1 MIIDNVAASFPTRRV
16 NNDEVVELVRQYSR
30 EFQGDLDKML
40 RVVKTLLD
48 RSGLVNR
55 NWRQAGERPIDHLA
69 AAVGSVLERSG
80 LRHTEI
86 DLLVYVGIGGGFREP
101 GNSYMVAKTLGLHGA
116 QCFDI
121 VDACMSWTRALSLV
135 DSLFKAGKFRNA
147 LVVNAEFNLTEGM
160 AGFPQNFA
168 IRDLEQVN
176 YLLPSYTIGEAA
188 TATLLLP
195 QDPENFSIAFRS
207 RPDLA
212 DLCMIPTAGYQ
223 GFYEVNEVVAALG
236 EGRFTARGTELH
248 DWLGEEMPA
257 LVRAAG
263 AYPEQADVVFTHSS
277 STPAWTGVGK
287 RYGFAEKIF
296 HIYPQTGNVVS
307 ASIPAA
313 MALAQQA
320 GKLAKGDQ
328 VMCLMGSAGMSFAL
342 SKFVF

>member
-1 MIIDNVAASFPTRRV
+1 MIIEAVAASFPNRRV
-16 NNDEVVELVRQYSR
+16 TNDEVVELVRQYSCGF
-30 EFQGDLDKML
+30 EGDLDKML
-40 RVVKTLLD
+40 RVVRTLLD
-48 RSGLVNR
+48 RSGLVTR
-55 NWRQAGERPIDHLA
+55 NWRAPGERPIDHLA
-69 AAVGSVLERSG
+69 TAVGDALAESG
-80 LRHTEI
+80 LRPESI

-101 GNSYMVAKTLGLHGA
+101 GNSYMVAKTLGMTRA

-121 VDACMSWTRALSLV
+121 VDACMSWTRAVSLV
-135 DSLFKAGKFRNA
+135 DSLFQTGRFRNA
-147 LVVNAEFNLTEGM
+147 MVVNAEFNLTEGM

-168 IRDLEQVN
+168 VRDLDQLN

-195 QDPENFSIAFRS
+195 KEPDNFSIAFVS

-248 DWLGEEMPA
+248 DWLAEEMPA
-257 LVRAAG
+257 LIRAAG

-277 STPAWTGVGK
+277 STPAWSGIGR
-287 RYGFAEKIF
+287 RYGFEDRIF
-296 HIYPQTGNVVS
+296 HIYPENGNVVS

-313 MALAQQA
+313 MALARKA
-320 GKLAKGDQ
+320 GKLARGDQ

-342 SKFVF
+342 GKFVF

>member
-1 MIIDNVAASFPTRRV
+1 MIIENVAASFPKRRV
-16 NNDEVVELVRQYSR
+16 DNDDVVELVRHYSSGY
-30 EFQGDLDKML
+30 QGDLEKML

-48 RSGLVNR
+48 RSGLVAR
-55 NWRQAGERPIDHLA
+55 NWRAPGERPIDHLSS
-69 AAVGSVLERSG
+69 AVQDVLEGSG
-80 LRHTEI
+80 LRCRDI

-101 GNSYMVAKTLGLHGA
+101 GNSYMVANTLGMHKA

-147 LVVNAEFNLTEGM
+147 LVVNAEFNMIEGM
-160 AGFPQNFA
+160 AGFPENYA
-168 IRDLEQVN
+168 VRNLDEMN

-195 QDPENFSIAFRS
+195 HKPENFSVAFQS

-212 DLCMIPTAGYQ
+212 HLCMIPTAGYQ
-223 GFYEVNEVVAALG
+223 GYYEVNKAVAALG
-236 EGRFTARGTELH
+236 EGRFTALGTELH
-248 DWLGEEMPA
+248 DALAEEMPA
-257 LVRAAG
+257 LIRAAG
-263 AYPEQADVVFTHSS
+263 AYPQNADVVFTHSS
-277 STPAWTGVGK
+277 SMPAWTGVGK

-313 MALAQQA
+313 MAMARRA
-320 GKLAKGDQ
+320 GKLSKGDE

-342 SKFVF
+342 TKFVF

>member
-1 MIIDNVAASFPTRRV
+1 
-16 NNDEVVELVRQYSR
+16 VVDLVRHHSSG
-30 EFQGDLDKML
+30 FKGDLDKML

-48 RSGLVNR
+48 RSGLVAR
-55 NWRQAGERPIDHLA
+55 NWRAPGERPIDHLA
-69 AAVGSVLERSG
+69 AVVGDVLEGSG
-80 LRHTEI
+80 LGAAGI

-101 GNSYMVAKTLGLHGA
+101 GNSYMVAKSLGMSNA

-121 VDACMSWTRALSLV
+121 IDACMSWTRALSLV

-147 LVVNAEFNLTEGM
+147 LVVNAEFNMTEGM
-160 AGFPQNFA
+160 AGFPQNYA
-168 IRDLEQVN
+168 VRDLDEMN

-195 QDPENFSIAFRS
+195 DQPENFSIAFQS

-212 DLCMIPTAGYQ
+212 DLCMIPTAGFEGY
-223 GFYEVNEVVAALG
+223 YEVNAAVAALG

-248 DWLGEEMPA
+248 DRLAEEMPA
-257 LVRAAG
+257 LVRGAG

-277 STPAWTGVGK
+277 SMPAWTGVGR

-296 HIYPQTGNVVS
+296 HIYPETGNVVS

-313 MALAQQA
+313 MALARQA
-320 GKLAKGDQ
+320 GKLSKGDQ